1 MRVFLLALTA
11 IAGLGAAE
19 LRADGLD
26 TVMGHRTPTQS
37 LIAQNECAG
46 PGTARYNVGTNT
58 NGPIQS
64 LLLPTGVW

>member
-46 PGTARYNVGTNT
+46 PGTARYNVGTKSCFC
-58 NGPIQS
+58 GQRIYWQC
-64 LLLPTGVW
+64 

>member
-46 PGTARYNVGTNT
+46 PGTARYSDT